1 MSFFAHHGYYTHEQV
16 RGGNYLVDVS
26 LEVDIDQAALHDD
39 LRATVN
45 YEVIYRICHDIM
57 EQPVKLIET
66 VAYRIAHEVKK
77 SFPEAKNITIVLQ
90 KLTPELGGT
99 VHSAQVTYIL

>member
-1 MSFFAHHGYYTHEQV
+1 
-16 RGGNYLVDVS
+16 
-26 LEVDIDQAALHDD
+26 
-39 LRATVN
+39 
-45 YEVIYRICHDIM
+45 M

-77 SFPEAKNITIVLQ
+77 SFPEAKNITVVLQ